1 MKNKEKQ
8 TAKNSKQNP
17 NYSVQNSFE
26 EFWNWEILNYSSERL
41 RRFMLTRVMERS
53 EPSLVPEWLKS
64 GGSVTGTGNSTHQFT
79 SSSSRSDNHSAL
91 RHARNKLSVGSDS
104 DIGWTSVLDRTT
116 SAHFRRSFS
125 SNGSAHSRSYS
136 SFSKGHRERDWE
148 KDINGYHDRGKA
160 VLSDHRNGNYSD
172 SLDNTLPNM
181 FEKDV
186 LRRSQS
192 MITGKRIDAWP
203 RKAST
208 DSSATNK
215 SNHSSGNGLLRIVST
230 AVGKKSAF
238 ERDFPVLGA
247 EERQVGSEIGR
258 VSSPGLSTAVQGLP
272 VGTSAVTGSDGW
284 TSALADMPVGVGS
297 SGSGVAV
304 ASQNVSAG
312 SASVAPTTVTVL
324 NMAETVAQGP
334 SRACTPPL
342 LNVGTQR
349 LEELAIKQSRQ
360 LIPLVTTSM
369 PKTLVA
375 SPLEKSKPK
384 VGQLQHPSISLNYTR
399 GGTSRSDS
407 LKVSN
412 DSRLHI
418 LKPSR
423 ESNGVSLTTKDN
435 LSPTNGSSKIVNSPL
450 SVTPSAAASAPFR
463 SSGNSPR
470 FATAERNQTPFR
482 ITTEK
487 RPTAQAQS
495 RNDFFNLLKKK
506 STTNSASSVPDPG
519 PALSP
524 SISEKSDELG
534 TENSSTSVTLQD
546 GAVSSSEIS
555 IADLPT
561 NNRSEI
567 THNADA
573 YAGSQQC
580 SSNGNRHSSPDAFLY
595 PDEKEAAFL
604 RSLGWEE
611 NTEDDE
617 GLTEEEISA
626 FFEEYMKLKPSAK
639 LFHRIRSIGPLNS
652 HNGTHGGASSGFSSM
667 DSNGETLTRQ

>member
-1 MKNKEKQ
+1 
-8 TAKNSKQNP
+8 
-17 NYSVQNSFE
+17 
-26 EFWNWEILNYSSERL
+26 
-41 RRFMLTRVMERS
+41 MERS

-64 GGSVTGTGNSTHQFT
+64 GGSVTVSGNSNHQFT

-91 RHARNKLSVGSDS
+91 RHARNKLSVGSDH
-104 DIGWTSVLDRTT
+104 DIGRTSVLDRTT
-116 SAHFRRSFS
+116 SAYFRKSSS

-148 KDINGYHDRGKA
+148 KDINAYHDREKT
-160 VLSDHRNGNYSD
+160 VLSDHRNRNYSN
-172 SLDNTLPNM
+172 SLDNMLPNM

-186 LRRSQS
+186 LRHSQS
-192 MITGKRIDAWP
+192 MITGKHTDTWP
-203 RKAST
+203 RKAAN

-215 SNHSSGNGLLRIVST
+215 SNESSGNGLLSLVST
-230 AVGKKSAF
+230 AVSNKSAF

-258 VSSPGLSTAVQGLP
+258 VSSPGLGTAVQSLP

-284 TSALADMPVGVGS
+284 TSALADMPVDVGS
-297 SGSGVAV
+297 SGTGAAV
-304 ASQNVSAG
+304 ASQNVSAS
-312 SASVAPTTVTVL
+312 SASVAPTTVTGL

-334 SRACTPPL
+334 SPAHTPPL

-349 LEELAIKQSRQ
+349 LEELAIKLSRQ
-360 LIPLVTTSM
+360 LIPLVTTPT
-369 PKTLVA
+369 PKTLVV
-375 SPLEKSKPK
+375 SPSEKSKPK
-384 VGQLQHPSISLNYTR
+384 VGQQQQHPSLSVNYTR

-412 DSRLHI
+412 DSRLCI

-435 LSPTNGSSKIVNSPL
+435 LSPTNGSSKLVNSSL
-450 SVTPSAAASAPFR
+450 SVTPTAAASAPIR

-470 FATAERNQTPFR
+470 FVTAERNQTPFR
-482 ITTEK
+482 IPIEK

-506 STTNSASSVPDPG
+506 STTNSASSVLDPG
-519 PALSP
+519 PAVSP
-524 SISEKSDELG
+524 SVSEKSDELG
-534 TENSSTSVTLQD
+534 TENSCTSVTLQY
-546 GAVSSSEIS
+546 GGVSSSEIS
-555 IADLPT
+555 ITDLPT
-561 NNRSEI
+561 DNRCEI
-567 THNADA
+567 THNGDA
-573 YAGSQQC
+573 SAGSQQC
-580 SSNGNRHSSPDAFLY
+580 SCNGDRPSSPDAFLY

-611 NTEDDE
+611 NTGDDE

-626 FFEEYMKLKPSAK
+626 FFKEYLKLKPSAK
-639 LFHRIRSIGPLNS
+639 LFHRMQSIGPLNS
-652 HNGTHGGASSGFSSM
+652 HNGTHGGASSGLSSM
-667 DSNGETLTRQ
+667 DSNEETLTRKKI